1 MAEKIGWVKHNEYRV
16 TRVKRL
22 LQQCTLSNTT
32 IPSEMMEEVK
42 QLVDHLIFQVNTLEE
57 KLAAAEKTNAG

>member
-16 TRVKRL
+16 NRVKRL
-22 LQQCTLSNTT
+22 LQQSALSNTT

-42 QLVDHLIFQVNTLEE
+42 QLVDHLIYQVNILED
-57 KLAAAEKTNAG
+57 KLEAAEKK

>member
-16 TRVKRL
+16 NRVKRL
-22 LQQCTLSNTT
+22 LQQSALSNNT

-42 QLVDHLIFQVNTLEE
+42 QLVDHLIYQVNILED
-57 KLAAAEKTNAG
+57 KLEAAEKK